1 MTRYSS
7 ALLGCLFLLAG
18 CGETI
23 PPEPPLAPDPSG
35 PIVVVQEPRDPSYD
49 GAEAQTRQSALR
61 VMATEQRNLLNELAQ
76 ETRFV
81 RTGTNMTQ
89 RVRNALSV
97 CEDELTSIESG
108 ISRIAD
114 DDSLSADDRHE
125 RQDELK
131 TRVHR
136 LASKLALMKTALREQ

>member
-1 MTRYSS
+1 MTRYLS
-7 ALLGCLFLLAG
+7 ALLGCLFLAG
-18 CGETI
+18 CGETL
-23 PPEPPLAPDPSG
+23 PPEPPLVPDPQG
-35 PIVVVQEPRDPSYD
+35 PIVVVQEPRDPSAD
-49 GAEAQTRQSALR
+49 GAEAQTRQAALR

-81 RTGTNMTQ
+81 AAGTNMTQ
-89 RVRNALSV
+89 RVRNALGV

-108 ISRIAD
+108 IARIAD
-114 DDSLSADDRHE
+114 DDSLSAAARHE

-131 TRVHR
+131 SRVHR